1 MRYLVLIIIIS
12 WLSGCGTQRYAPVYE
27 RTIVHS
33 DTTIYLPGAVVR
45 DTLPG
50 VVIHAR
56 DSVFTERIVTDAT
69 GRAEL
74 RYIRDALGRL
84 QVEARCKPDTIVVQ
98 RVRERIVDM
107 AVETPHPPWWRW
119 ALIGFGVGVICTL
132 GLILVIRW

>member
-1 MRYLVLIIIIS
+1 MRYFVLILI
-12 WLSGCGTQRYAPVYE
+12 LAGFSGCGVMRRTPVYE
-27 RTIVHS
+27 RTIERS

-50 VVIHAR
+50 VFIHAR

-98 RVRERIVDM
+98 RVRERIVDR
-107 AVETPHPPWWRW
+107 AVETPHPPWWRHT
-119 ALIGFGVGVICTL
+119 LIGFGIGIVCTI